1 MAAGPACHQQHAA
14 VFDEKYNLAMESVHC
29 DKVRQD
35 LNLNPSI
42 PLEIMISLCTAVA
55 EKIVI
60 PSAWKSK
67 IRGDVTVEIYVH
79 KHLLFCSR

>member
-42 PLEIMISLCTAVA
+42 SFVIMNSCALLWRK
-55 EKIVI
+55 KIVI

-67 IRGDVTVEIYVH
+67 IRGDVTVEISVH
-79 KHLLFCSR
+79 KHPLFCSR